1 MKCGKHDRKGRNHTG
16 KAEVPLENI
25 SIVKDGTFVGLS
37 SCDEFT
43 TALGSGQRVLAYSFY
58 VPWQE
63 DKQNR

>member
-1 MKCGKHDRKGRNHTG
+1 MKRRKHDRKGRNRTG
-16 KAEVPLENI
+16 EGEASLENI
-25 SIVKDGTFVGLS
+25 SRVRDGTFVGLS

-63 DKQNR
+63 NKQNR